1 MERRYDP
8 TSTNHELVLMG
19 VVPNDEDDG
28 DAGRDD
34 LFGET
39 PDAPIDVGDG
49 PERVQPDANGEPGG
63 AAATASTTKST
74 GRKRKSTS
82 PVWEDMDEIFETVNG
97 VQVRVA
103 ARCHYCKKELSARSS
118 GGTGHLSRHVEK
130 CKLRHGIGRAGHRS
144 MLRFNADGNVIKWE
158 YCEILDLPLCFG
170 ESEAFEEYIKT
181 AHNPRHVN
189 VSRQTTTRDI
199 EKYFKEQHA
208 KLAERLK
215 SVSCVALTSDI
226 WSGNAKEDY
235 LSVVAHFVNSD
246 WELEKR
252 ILTVRL
258 IDCSHSG
265 SNIAERI
272 STVLGEYGLI
282 DKVFSITLDNASSN
296 TTAMDT
302 LKPLLSGYVGP
313 LLMHQRCG
321 CHIINLFVKS
331 AFDVLKLYLDDFRTA
346 VSFLNSSNQRIAAYK
361 SFCIAMSVRPRKFGL
376 DMDVRWNSTY
386 LMIKHL
392 IPYRSTFDVFIQT
405 HYPQREEG
413 ALLTNDHWYVGEK
426 ILEFL
431 ERFYDFTVVTSGI
444 YYPTSPLMLHHI
456 LSMLTHLNEY
466 EHDNLLGP
474 TVAPMKEKFQKYW
487 GEIPL
492 LYSFVFILDL
502 RAKLRGFNNVLFL
515 LSKLNCKN
523 YSDYLTTVRAGLFD
537 LFKKYDDK
545 FGGAKLQ
552 RASNSTPGEGT
563 GNSGLTNAPGLGA
576 NPMNLSSNP
585 SLLSRRTSAS
595 ALLHAASTNAGIA
608 GTELSSY
615 ADSDTV
621 QKFDD
626 DFDILDWWR
635 DRKITYPVL
644 SILAKDI
651 LSVPVSTVT
660 SESAFSLVS
669 RVIEERRCRLAPSM
683 VEMLSLV
690 KD

>member
-1 MERRYDP
+1 M
-8 TSTNHELVLMG
+8 
-19 VVPNDEDDG
+19 
-28 DAGRDD
+28 
-34 LFGET
+34 
-39 PDAPIDVGDG
+39 
-49 PERVQPDANGEPGG
+49 Q
-63 AAATASTTKST
+63 AAAW
-74 GRKRKSTS
+74 
-82 PVWEDMDEIFETVNG
+82 P
-97 VQVRVA
+97 
-103 ARCHYCKKELSARSS
+103 
-118 GGTGHLSRHVEK
+118 
-130 CKLRHGIGRAGHRS
+130 AGHQS
-144 MLRFNADGNVIKWE
+144 MLRFNADGTVINLE
-158 YCEILDLPLCFG
+158 YSADVARVQLCRLIARLDLPLCFG

-189 VSRQTTTRDI
+189 VSRQTTTRHI
-199 EKYFKEQHA
+199 KKYFKEQHA

-246 WELEKR
+246 WKLEKM
-252 ILTVRL
+252 ILAMRL

-272 STVLGEYGLI
+272 STMLGEYGLT

-302 LKPLLSGYVGP
+302 LKLLLSGYVGP

-331 AFDVLKLYLDDFRTA
+331 TFDVLNPYLDDFRTA
-346 VSFLNSSNQRIAAYK
+346 ISFLNSSNQRIAAYK

-386 LMIKHL
+386 LMLKHL
-392 IPYRSTFDVFIQT
+392 IPYKSTFDVFIQT

-431 ERFYDFTVVTSGI
+431 ERFYDSTVV
-444 YYPTSPLMLHHI
+444 
-456 LSMLTHLNEY
+456 
-466 EHDNLLGP
+466 
-474 TVAPMKEKFQKYW
+474 
-487 GEIPL
+487 
-492 LYSFVFILDL
+492 
-502 RAKLRGFNNVLFL
+502 
-515 LSKLNCKN
+515 
-523 YSDYLTTVRAGLFD
+523 
-537 LFKKYDDK
+537 
-545 FGGAKLQ
+545 
-552 RASNSTPGEGT
+552 
-563 GNSGLTNAPGLGA
+563 
-576 NPMNLSSNP
+576 SS
-585 SLLSRRTSAS
+585 
-595 ALLHAASTNAGIA
+595 ASTNAGIA

-615 ADSDTV
+615 LDSDIA

-635 DRKITYPVL
+635 DHKITYPIL

-651 LSVPVSTVT
+651 FSVPVSTVS

-669 RVIEERRCRLAPSM
+669 RVIKERRRRLAPSM